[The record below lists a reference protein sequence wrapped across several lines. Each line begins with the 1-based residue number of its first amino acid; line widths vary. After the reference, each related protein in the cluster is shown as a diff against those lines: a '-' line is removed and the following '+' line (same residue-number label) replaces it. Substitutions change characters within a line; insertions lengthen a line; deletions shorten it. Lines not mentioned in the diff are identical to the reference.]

1 MSYNNIN
8 EKQQKLL
15 NLTKMLKEYQ
25 TIDDH
30 LCTANNRANVIRKQK
45 KLLHEKILYFIKNN
59 NLENNKFVIENDSFN
74 IHQSSSLQP
83 LTIDLVKN
91 SLDKFLDSSTTSK
104 IIEYIQRQR
113 QSNKKNTTSLKRKSL
128 KRKPKND
135 HNDTDLEDLNHDKRL

>member
-104 IIEYIQRQR
+104 IIEYIQIQR

-128 KRKPKND
+128 KRKPK
-135 HNDTDLEDLNHDKRL
+135 K